1 MGIARVLCLIAAAG
15 VMAHESARA
24 GNLCPAAPFETD
36 VHTIAAAI
44 AAEPL
49 RPAAWYADMAIA
61 CIRLEAD
68 RLTDGAAFHN
78 SGGLMRSSAASLEY
92 DAKRYVLVYLDTE
105 WPSRLDF
112 GRTKSAPPKPIPNQ
126 VVRKVGD
133 VTYITTI
140 ARPTPEDAR
149 EFACLAN
156 RLLGP
161 TRPKPPPAIYE
172 PPSDPTLPI
181 EVTVTASRPGPR
193 CAPPQFTDGYMES
206 FGLLSSR
213 PGFSYDADV
222 PCDIQADLESH
233 IKEVLYAPINEVFE
247 RGKGTWE
254 PPRIHALAFD
264 ATDNL
269 YLLLDPGTHRRRHI
283 EIRKIT
289 PSGEAV
295 RLTADIGGNFYGR
308 TFIVD
313 RPGHVWVPVSENSE
327 TVIYDAISDTGNRW
341 FGESYPARRR
351 APFESIAV
359 DMNDNLY
366 AASGSEIFKI
376 TPTGAVTQLADLDV
390 RHQRV
395 SGEYFQE
402 QFHLAVAPEAT
413 VFVSDATSNV
423 IAKMSADGGLAI
435 VAGIPGEAGTTDG
448 PGYKARFNA
457 PRGLV
462 LDRQGNLYVTDSGNH
477 TIRRITPSGQV
488 STFAGKNGKRAT
500 VDGLGTSARFDS
512 PASIAIDSAGVLYVT
527 NGTDNLIRKVSPAGA
542 VSTVNAQRFIDLE

>member
-1 MGIARVLCLIAAAG
+1 MGTAKVLRLIAAAG

-49 RPAAWYADMAIA
+49 RPAASYADTAMAS
-61 CIRLEAD
+61 IRLEAD
-68 RLTDGAAFHN
+68 RLTDGAASRG
-78 SGGLMRSSAASLEY
+78 SGGFMSSSAASLEY

-112 GRTKSAPPKPIPNQ
+112 ERPKSAPPKPMPNQ
-126 VVRKVGD
+126 VIRKVGD

-161 TRPKPPPAIYE
+161 TRPKPPAAIYQ

-193 CAPPQFTDGYMES
+193 CAPPQFTDGHIES
-206 FGLLSSR
+206 FGLLTSR
-213 PGFSYDADV
+213 PGFSYDVDV
-222 PCDIQADLESH
+222 PCDIREDLESH

-247 RGKGTWE
+247 RGKGLWE

-289 PSGEAV
+289 PSGEAA

-313 RPGHVWVPVSENSE
+313 RPGHVWVPVSENSG
-327 TVIYDAISDTGNRW
+327 TVIYDVISDTGNRR

-351 APFESIAV
+351 ASFESIAV

-390 RHQRV
+390 HNQRV
-395 SGEYFQE
+395 SQE
-402 QFHLAVAPEAT
+402 QLHLAVAPEGT

-435 VAGIPGEAGTTDG
+435 VAGIPGKAGATDG

-462 LDRQGNLYVTDSGNH
+462 LDRQGNLYVADSGNH
-477 TIRRITPSGQV
+477 TIRRITPSGRV
-488 STFAGKNGKRAT
+488 STLAGKNGKRAT
-500 VDGLGTSARFDS
+500 ADGLGTSARFDS

-542 VSTVNAQRFIDLE
+542 VSTVNAQPIIDLE